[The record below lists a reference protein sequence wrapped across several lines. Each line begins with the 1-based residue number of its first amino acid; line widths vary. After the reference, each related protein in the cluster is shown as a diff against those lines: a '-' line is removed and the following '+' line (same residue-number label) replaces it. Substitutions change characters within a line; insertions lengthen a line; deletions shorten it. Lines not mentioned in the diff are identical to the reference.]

1 MQRESGE
8 VINDMFEWLIDPCL
22 DFVRKN
28 TKVGHSDT
36 YSKNFSEFWLHSIQ
50 VLYIWNNI
58 VWFYFS
64 TIYYLFAGIHQ
75 FQTSQSGALSHVHDW
90 HVDDRDTIQGRRQ
103 WEQTYQELL
112 HGKFTAILF
121 FFIRKRVPVILWHMK
136 TPRLTVFKTFRESEM
151 LRLNDSILAFYN
163 HLFSDF
169 FSVPCCSPFLGP
181 LLLWWTTMADRSLTV
196 STRNC

>member
-1 MQRESGE
+1 MVYLEPTTLGWRPIVKSWIESFSEVMQRESGE

-112 HGKFTAILF
+112 HGKLTAILF
-121 FFIRKRVPVILWHMK
+121 FFYQKK
-136 TPRLTVFKTFRESEM
+136 
-151 LRLNDSILAFYN
+151 
-163 HLFSDF
+163 
-169 FSVPCCSPFLGP
+169 
-181 LLLWWTTMADRSLTV
+181 
-196 STRNC
+196 STCNFVTHENPPD

>member
-36 YSKNFSEFWLHSIQ
+36 YSKNFSEFRLHSIQ

-112 HGKFTAILF
+112 HGKLTAILF

-136 TPRLTVFKTFRESEM
+136 TPQINSIRNFRESEM

-169 FSVPCCSPFLGP
+169 FSVPCCSPFRGP

>member
-1 MQRESGE
+1 MVYLEPTTLGWRPIVKSWIESFSEVMQRESGE

-50 VLYIWNNI
+50 VLYIRNI
-58 VWFYFS
+58 IVSFYFS

-90 HVDDRDTIQGRRQ
+90 HVDDRDPIQGRRQ

-121 FFIRKRVPVILWHMK
+121 FFIRKRVPVILWHME
-136 TPRLTVFKTFRESEM
+136 TPQINSIQDFQGEWNASFKWQYSC
-151 LRLNDSILAFYN
+151 IL
-163 HLFSDF
+163 
-169 FSVPCCSPFLGP
+169 
-181 LLLWWTTMADRSLTV
+181 
-196 STRNC
+196 

>member
-1 MQRESGE
+1 MVYLEPTTLGWRPIVKSWIESFSEVMQRESGE

-36 YSKNFSEFWLHSIQ
+36 YPKNFSEFWLHSIQ

-64 TIYYLFAGIHQ
+64 TIYHLFAGIHQ

-112 HGKFTAILF
+112 HGKFTAILI

-136 TPRLTVFKTFRESEM
+136 TPQINSIQNFQGEWNALFKWQYSC
-151 LRLNDSILAFYN
+151 IL
-163 HLFSDF
+163 
-169 FSVPCCSPFLGP
+169 
-181 LLLWWTTMADRSLTV
+181 
-196 STRNC
+196 